1 MQSVVVITGAASGLG
16 WALVKLYLDKG
27 HFVYLVDIQSVL
39 LDKRLEEIH
48 DAGQS
53 GLAAAVV
60 SDVTKPEDLD
70 ELVKVIE
77 ARHNCLHVLINNA
90 GITHRSLIDQTD
102 LSVFKKVMSVDY
114 EGPVALT
121 LKCLP
126 LLKKS
131 NGTVIN
137 ISSMAGWMPVIGR
150 AGYCAAKSAMH
161 QFFEVLRCE
170 LRQKGISVLMAY
182 PSFVDT
188 PIEQAALGGDGEKAQ
203 HQRSTVGRI
212 ATADSIAEQI
222 FQAYK
227 NKKERLFPD
236 RFTYLASVLYK
247 LWPSLFLR
255 LMTNKFKQ
263 DLESP
268 LETKKQA

>member
-1 MQSVVVITGAASGLG
+1 MQSIVVITGAASGLG
-16 WALVKLYLDKG
+16 WALVRQFLDKG
-27 HFVYLVDIQSVL
+27 YFVYLVDIQRAL
-39 LDKRLEEIH
+39 LEERLEGIN
-48 DAGQS
+48 DVGQGALTDS
-53 GLAAAVV
+53 VV
-60 SDVTKPEDLD
+60 ADVTKPEDLD
-70 ELVKVIE
+70 KLVKVIE
-77 ARHNCLHVLINNA
+77 AKHNRIDVLINNA

-170 LRQKGISVLMAY
+170 LREKGVSVLMTY

-212 ATADSIAEQI
+212 ATADFIAEQI
-222 FQAYK
+222 FHAYK

-255 LMTNKFKQ
+255 LMTNKFKR